1 MRREKGIKA
10 GFVGKLRKEE
20 GDFVKQKSRGTVL
33 AHNGT
38 EHQQV
43 LTKNY
48 AKLVKKFLP
57 RPHYLRNCFRA
68 FWVGGTICAL
78 AQIVQSFFLFYFDFT
93 KETVGSPTSAVM
105 IFSAVVM
112 TACGVYDKIAQ
123 YAGAGSAVPITGF
136 ANSMTSAALEHKS
149 EGLVLGVGG
158 NMFRV
163 AGPVIVYGAVSAFL
177 LTLLR
182 VFVLWLW
189 EMMV

>member
-1 MRREKGIKA
+1 M
-10 GFVGKLRKEE
+10 
-20 GDFVKQKSRGTVL
+20 KQKSGGAASVRDDSSYQREQ
-33 AHNGT
+33 A
-38 EHQQV
+38 
-43 LTKNY
+43 KNY
-48 AKLVKKFLP
+48 AKLIKKFSP
-57 RPHYLRNCFRA
+57 RPQYLRNCLRA

-78 AQIVQSFFLFYFDFT
+78 AQIVQNFFLRYFDFT

-105 IFSAVVM
+105 IFFAVVL

-149 EGLVLGVGG
+149 EGMVLGVGG

-177 LTLLR
+177 LALLR

-189 EMMV
+189 RVTL